1 MRKHRVTIKDMARKL
16 NVSVSTVSRALRNA
30 ADINPETREAV
41 LRLAEEVSY
50 EPNYFAQS
58 LVNNQTR
65 IIGVIVPAIHSNYF
79 SQALSGITDAANE
92 NNYYLMFCQSNET
105 ASQELTSI
113 KKLLTCN
120 IDGLLISISKETRD
134 TKEFEKVLKK
144 EIPIVMFDRILP
156 DLNCNKII
164 VDEFEGAFKAVEHLI
179 KKGCSRIAHISGPD
193 NLSVSVNRMNGYIH
207 ALEHYKLK
215 VDDKLIFH
223 CKGFEEDA
231 LKAIKK
237 LTKLNP
243 RPDGIFF
250 INDLSAIIG
259 IKYLRKHNIRI
270 PEDIRVVGFNDDPV
284 SKIIDPSLTTVMQ
297 PSYEVGKLAMGIL
310 IDEIQNKS
318 TCKKTITLRTRL
330 IVRKSS
336 R

>member
-1 MRKHRVTIKDMARKL
+1 MARKL
-16 NVSVSTVSRALRNA
+16 NVSISTVSRALRNA
-30 ADINPETREAV
+30 ADINPETRKAV

-65 IIGVIVPAIHSNYF
+65 IIGVIVPVIDSNYF
-79 SQALSGITDAANE
+79 SQALSGITDVADE
-92 NNYYLMFCQSNET
+92 NNYYLMICQSNET
-105 ASQELTSI
+105 ASQELISI

-134 TKEFEKVLKK
+134 TEEFEKVLKK

-156 DLNCNKII
+156 DLNCNKVI

-179 KKGCSRIAHISGPD
+179 KKGCRRIAHISGPD
-193 NLSVSVNRMNGYIH
+193 NLSVSVNRMKGYIH

-215 VDDKLIFH
+215 VDDKLILH

-231 LKAIKK
+231 LKAINK
-237 LTKLNP
+237 LIKLDP
-243 RPDGIFF
+243 MPDGIFF

-259 IKYLRKHNIRI
+259 IKCLRKHNIRI
-270 PEDIRVVGFNDDPV
+270 PHDIRVVGFNGDPV
-284 SKIIDPSLTTVMQ
+284 SKIIDPSLTTVVQ
-297 PSYEVGKLAMGIL
+297 PGYEVGKLAMGTL

-318 TCKKTITLRTRL
+318 TSIKTITLRTRL
-330 IVRKSS
+330 ILRKSS